1 MKISVI
7 MLTHNREKSVSVMI
21 QSIIHQTYK
30 NFEFIIIDNGSKDN
44 SGVVADQYAAADERI
59 RVLHIAEGSIGH
71 GRNIG
76 IENSNGEYITF
87 VDDDDKAYPDLLK
100 FLYEL
105 IKKTESDISIC
116 GANEN
121 TEDTL
126 RPHCCTNSMKI
137 LTPQEAVSCLLER
150 RTIRAGLP
158 LKLFKKTLFVDN
170 PIPEDG
176 KYEDIKITYKL
187 LACAKRI
194 VQYGLPQY
202 EIIRHENNNTSYAGN
217 EKLISASQ
225 LDEYL
230 KAISERTKYL
240 TDRYPELY
248 SLARYS
254 EWSYMLSMCE
264 KISDNHLQDC
274 QEQYEYMSGVLKEHL
289 SELSESEYIQEFE
302 KDRITKICGGS
313 LYA

>member
-7 MLTHNREKSVSVMI
+7 MLTHNREQYVANMI
-21 QSIIHQTYK
+21 ESIVHQTYRD
-30 NFEFIIIDNGSKDN
+30 FEFIIIDNGSKDK
-44 SGVVADQYAAADERI
+44 SGTVAARYAAEDERI
-59 RVLHIAEGSIGH
+59 KVLHIAEGSIGH

-76 IENSNGEYITF
+76 IAHANGEYITF
-87 VDDDDKAYPDLLK
+87 VDDDDIAYPNLLK
-100 FLYEL
+100 FLCDILE
-105 IKKTESDISIC
+105 KTGSDISIC

-121 TEDTL
+121 TGDRL
-126 RPHCCTNSMKI
+126 LPHCCTNEMKI

-158 LKLFKKTLFVDN
+158 LKLFKKTLFADN

-202 EIIRHENNNTSYAGN
+202 EIIRHEDNNTSYAGN
-217 EKLISASQ
+217 EKLISALQ

-230 KAISERTKYL
+230 KAISERTRYL

-264 KISDNHLQDC
+264 KIADNHLQDC
-274 QEQYEYMSGVLKEHL
+274 QKQYEYMLNVLKENL
-289 SELSESEYIQEFE
+289 NELSESEYIQEFE
-302 KDRITKICGGS
+302 KDRIIKIFGGR